1 MTEQRPAH
9 WGPGSWVR
17 SRGQRAW
24 REPWAGRRLWPA
36 LGLLAVH
43 KATPATQ
50 ALSSQPLPVTPPG
63 AVPSPALRGAH
74 LPRAPPPA
82 PGPGRVSCESPFET
96 RACLDPDPCTSTVTA
111 PRSLGAS
118 PLRSENTALR
128 RGLGDRG
135 TRRLPGHVSLGR
147 GSSGCGRGRSQLPWP
162 LRTRPCP
169 LPAPCPRGR
178 ATRALSVQRTPPEG
192 AGPPPGRVAPPS
204 PDCWAQGLQSEP
216 GLRAPPGLLRLHE
229 PRRGPAQGPATP
241 APPGGQ
247 TRTTGPNARPG
258 PCRLRP
264 NRTDPGPWPEPSTA
278 ALRKLSP
285 NSTSSSPYLVSAPK
299 PTDTLGLT
307 LRSPEAQGI
316 VEGSLEEGAVGRRTR
331 REVPAWGALGPPG
344 QLLPHAPGAVVPA
357 CCRGQPRLRE
367 ALALSVS
374 SRPSLTK
381 SERNP

>member
-1 MTEQRPAH
+1 MHVYCDSSAVP
-9 WGPGSWVR
+9 
-17 SRGQRAW
+17 
-24 REPWAGRRLWPA
+24 RRLSTA
-36 LGLLAVH
+36 LREHSAPKG
-43 KATPATQ
+43 PRRQ
-50 ALSSQPLPVTPPG
+50 GDETPPG
-63 AVPSPALRGAH
+63 PRVTRPRQLRVRAGAVAAPT
-74 LPRAPPPA
+74 APPHTPV
-82 PGPGRVSCESPFET
+82 PTPRPLSPWEGHT
-96 RACLDPDPCTSTVTA
+96 CSLCAEDT
-111 PRSLGAS
+111 PR
-118 PLRSENTALR
+118 
-128 RGLGDRG
+128 
-135 TRRLPGHVSLGR
+135 
-147 GSSGCGRGRSQLPWP
+147 
-162 LRTRPCP
+162 
-169 LPAPCPRGR
+169 RGR
-178 ATRALSVQRTPPEG
+178 ASSGPRGPAL
-192 AGPPPGRVAPPS
+192 
-204 PDCWAQGLQSEP
+204 
-216 GLRAPPGLLRLHE
+216 PGLLGAGSAVRTRASGPAWPTRAATGLLWLHE

-299 PTDTLGLT
+299 PTDTLGLA
-307 LRSPEAQGI
+307 LCSPEAQGI

-331 REVPAWGALGPPG
+331 REVPAWGSLGPPG